1 LVAKLRT
8 LPKTYT
14 RIESWVHTGTILILD
29 RDLGFVFS
37 LGRILDRAGYAALPA
52 RSVADAAALME
63 QFHLEIDLLILD
75 PSLEGAVAFARKV
88 LGAQGH
94 LKAIA
99 IVAGRGESSAAFP
112 EVDASLAKPE
122 AWDEASRAAW
132 LDTIQQLFGP
142 ERDRDAS
149 SGAG

>member
-1 LVAKLRT
+1 
-8 LPKTYT
+8 
-14 RIESWVHTGTILILD
+14 
-29 RDLGFVFS
+29 
-37 LGRILDRAGYAALPA
+37 
-52 RSVADAAALME
+52 ME

-99 IVAGRGESSAAFP
+99 IVAGRGESSATFP
-112 EVDASLAKPE
+112 EVDPSLAKPE

-149 SGAG
+149 SGTG